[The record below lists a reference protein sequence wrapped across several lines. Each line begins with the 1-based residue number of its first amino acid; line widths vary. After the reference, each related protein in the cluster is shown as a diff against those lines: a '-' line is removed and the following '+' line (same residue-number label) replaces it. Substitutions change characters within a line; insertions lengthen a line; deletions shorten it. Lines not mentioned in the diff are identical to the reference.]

1 LGSKSG
7 RYRAAHTAIVPLLT
21 QQHRQVAA
29 LLDAVER
36 TAGHDR
42 LLAFNELR
50 RYPERVRLDRATPRP
65 PTRPE
70 VLLPPVTSEV
80 ARISEAPRTPALPTV
95 VRNLDIGLRGFSRA
109 VKRGIIWRS
118 LTGRYGTGP
127 VTGRLVNLHGKWF
140 WRRFRDADGC

>member
-1 LGSKSG
+1 MTTATHSPHPGQKAITMTLNRNGL
-7 RYRAAHTAIVPLLT
+7 TAIVPLLT

-70 VLLPPVTSEV
+70 VLLP
-80 ARISEAPRTPALPTV
+80 R
-95 VRNLDIGLRGFSRA
+95 
-109 VKRGIIWRS
+109 
-118 LTGRYGTGP
+118 
-127 VTGRLVNLHGKWF
+127 
-140 WRRFRDADGC
+140 